1 MSQDVHGRVTELQ
14 TLRYHASG
22 HIDGP
27 GMEWLID
34 TIAPE
39 KIIAVH
45 TQQLRWFEERWPEKV
60 IKAEYGVAVRLD

>member
-1 MSQDVHGRVTELQ
+1 
-14 TLRYHASG
+14 
-22 HIDGP
+22 
-27 GMEWLID
+27 MEWLID